1 MRLVI
6 AGGGT
11 GGHLFPGIAVAEEFL
26 SRDPAH
32 EVLFVG
38 TERGVEAR
46 LLPKLGYRL
55 ELISAAGVRGK
66 SLYGQIKGLAGFLYG
81 YSQSRRILKEFNPD
95 LVLGV
100 GGYASAP
107 LVLAARG
114 MLIPRF
120 VHEQNAI
127 PGMTNKLL
135 SRIAGQA
142 FISLEESRKFFPKD
156 TTLLTGNPL
165 RKQILDEVAANP
177 PCSQSSLP
185 PFDKGGNEGGFHLL
199 VFGGSLGAHSIN
211 MTMTAALPLLE
222 TLGATLTITHQTGEK
237 DFDDVSAAY
246 RAAGVKANIVPFIDN
261 MAAEYR
267 AADLVICRAGATTI
281 AEVTACGKP
290 CIFIP
295 FPHAVDDHQR
305 KNAEALLKCSAGFML
320 LERELTAESLV
331 KQIAEILESPS
342 LLRETGE
349 NARSIARLDAAK
361 VIVDEMMKAV
371 HPASDGVDRIPT
383 APGAN

>member
-1 MRLVI
+1 MRLLV

-26 SRDPAH
+26 SRCPEN

-38 TERGVEAR
+38 TERGVEAKV
-46 LLPKLGYRL
+46 LPKLGYRV
-55 ELISAAGVRGK
+55 EFISAAGVRGK
-66 SLYGQIKGLAGFLYG
+66 SLLGQLKGIGGLLYG
-81 YSQSRRILKEFNPD
+81 YSQSRQILQAFKPD

-107 LVLAARG
+107 VVLASRG
-114 MLIPRF
+114 LLIPRF

-135 SRIAGQA
+135 SRIAEQA
-142 FISLEESRKFFPKD
+142 FISLEESRRFFPKD

-165 RKQILDEVAANP
+165 RKQILDEVAAAPGEN
-177 PCSQSSLP
+177 SK
-185 PFDKGGNEGGFHLL
+185 KGIHLL

-211 MTMTAALPLLE
+211 LAMAAAAPLLS
-222 TLGATLTITHQTGEK
+222 TLGNTLSITHQTGER
-237 DFDDVSAAY
+237 DFAEVSAAY
-246 RAAGVKANIVPFIDN
+246 SSAGVDATVQPFIDN
-261 MAAEYR
+261 MAEAYR
-267 AADLVICRAGATTI
+267 AADLIICRAGATTI

-305 KNAEALLKCSAGFML
+305 KNAEALLKAEAGFML
-320 LERELTAESLV
+320 LERELSAESLV
-331 KQIAEILESPS
+331 AQIKELLDSPE
-342 LLRETGE
+342 LLLSTSA
-349 NARSIARLDAAK
+349 NARKMGRTDAAK
-361 VIVDEMMKAV
+361 IIVDEMLKSIQPV
-371 HPASDGVDRIPT
+371 SGIKSDGDRQS
-383 APGAN
+383 ALR

>member
-1 MRLVI
+1 MRLLV

-26 SRDPAH
+26 SRDPAN

-55 ELISAAGVRGK
+55 ELIAAAGVRGK
-66 SLYGQIKGLAGFLYG
+66 SLLGQLKGLAGFMYG
-81 YSQSRRILKEFNPD
+81 YSQSRQILKEFKPD

-107 LVLAARG
+107 VVLAARG
-114 MLIPRF
+114 LLIPRF

-135 SRIAGQA
+135 SRIARQA
-142 FISLEESRKFFPKD
+142 FISLEESRKFFPKE

-165 RKQILDEVAANP
+165 RKQILDQIALQGPEP
-177 PCSQSSLP
+177 RTPSP
-185 PFDKGGNEGGFHLL
+185 EIPFHLL

-211 MTMTAALPLLE
+211 MTMAAAAPLLAKMS
-222 TLGATLTITHQTGEK
+222 GTLTVTHQTGEK
-237 DFDDVSAAY
+237 DFEAVAAAY
-246 RAAGVKANIVPFIDN
+246 CAAGLQATVLPFIDN

-267 AADLVICRAGATTI
+267 AADLIVCRAGATTI

-295 FPHAVDDHQR
+295 YPHAVDDHQR

-320 LERELTAESLV
+320 LERELSAESLAQ
-331 KQIAEILESPS
+331 QITDLFADPV
-342 LLRETGE
+342 LLRDTGVHAR
-349 NARSIARLDAAK
+349 NAARIDAARI
-361 VIVDEMMKAV
+361 IVDEMVK
-371 HPASDGVDRIPT
+371 SLQPT
-383 APGAN
+383 AAREQSG

>member
-26 SRDPAH
+26 SRDPAN

-55 ELISAAGVRGK
+55 ELIAAAGVRGK
-66 SLYGQIKGLAGFLYG
+66 SLIGQLKGLAGFLYG
-81 YSQSRRILKEFNPD
+81 YSQSRRILKDFSPD

-135 SRIAGQA
+135 SRVVVQT
-142 FISLEESRKFFPKD
+142 FISLEESHRFFPKD
-156 TTLLTGNPL
+156 STLLTGNPL
-165 RKQILDEVAANP
+165 RRQILAQVECHGEVVDLEPRTSNLEP
-177 PCSQSSLP
+177 V
-185 PFDKGGNEGGFHLL
+185 FHLL
-199 VFGGSLGAHSIN
+199 IFGGSLGAHSIN
-211 MTMTAALPLLE
+211 LAMAAAAPLLGK
-222 TLGATLTITHQTGEK
+222 LGRSLEITHQTGEK
-237 DFDDVSAAY
+237 DFDEVTAAY
-246 RAAGVKANIVPFIDN
+246 RNAGLNAKVVRFIDN
-261 MAAEYR
+261 MADEYR
-267 AADLVICRAGATTI
+267 LADLIICRAGATTI

-305 KNAEALLKCSAGFML
+305 KNAEALLKCGAGFML
-320 LERELTAESLV
+320 LERELKPENLV
-331 KQIAEILESPS
+331 AQIVELIDSPE
-342 LLRETGE
+342 LLRETGTK
-349 NARSIARLDAAK
+349 ARNVARLDAAK
-361 VIVDEMMKAV
+361 MIVDEMLKSRLKAE
-371 HPASDGVDRIPT
+371 G
-383 APGAN
+383 

>member
-26 SRDPAH
+26 ARDPAN
-32 EVLFVG
+32 EVLFIG

-55 ELISAAGVRGK
+55 ELIAAAGVRGK
-66 SLYGQIKGLAGFLYG
+66 SLIGQLKGLAGLLYG
-81 YSQSRRILKEFNPD
+81 YSQSRQILREFKPD

-107 LVLAARG
+107 AILAARG
-114 MLIPRF
+114 LLIPRF

-135 SRIAGQA
+135 SRVALQS
-142 FISLEESRKFFPKD
+142 FISLEESRRFFPKD

-165 RKQILDEVAANP
+165 RRQILDEVAAV
-177 PCSQSSLP
+177 SQEKRA
-185 PFDKGGNEGGFHLL
+185 DGIHLL

-211 MTMTAALPLLE
+211 MTLAAAAPLLQK
-222 TLGATLTITHQTGEK
+222 LGASLTVTHQTGEK
-237 DFDDVSAAY
+237 DFEEVSAAY
-246 RAAGVKANIVPFIDN
+246 RAVGVKAKVVPFIDD

-267 AADLVICRAGATTI
+267 LADLIICRAGATTI

-305 KNAEALLKCSAGFML
+305 KNAEALLKAGAGFML
-320 LERELTAESLV
+320 LERELTAESLFR
-331 KQIAEILESPS
+331 QIGELVASPDLLRQTGESARSVARTDAAEI
-342 LLRETGE
+342 
-349 NARSIARLDAAK
+349 
-361 VIVDEMMKAV
+361 IVAEMMK
-371 HPASDGVDRIPT
+371 SLQ
-383 APGAN
+383 PGESEEQSG